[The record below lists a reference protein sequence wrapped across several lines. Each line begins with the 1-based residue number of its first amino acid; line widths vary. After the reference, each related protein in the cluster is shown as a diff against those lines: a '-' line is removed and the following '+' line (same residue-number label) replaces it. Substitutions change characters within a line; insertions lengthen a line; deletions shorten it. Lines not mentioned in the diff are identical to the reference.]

1 MLRAE
6 LGFVLQ
12 PNLQSEKA
20 KRMFFTGDKITG
32 REAGETGLILKAVPE
47 GQLDQEVEK
56 MAERMASVPINQL
69 AMQKMVINQAIESTG
84 MMNTQRLAT
93 IFDGITRHAPEGM
106 AGKNRLLL

>member
-1 MLRAE
+1 ML
-6 LGFVLQ
+6 
-12 PNLQSEKA
+12 
-20 KRMFFTGDKITG
+20 FTENKITG
-32 REAGETGLILKAVPE
+32 REAEETGLILEAVPE

-56 MAERMASVPINQL
+56 MAERLASVPINQL
-69 AMQKMVINQAIESTG
+69 AMQKMVLNQAIESTG